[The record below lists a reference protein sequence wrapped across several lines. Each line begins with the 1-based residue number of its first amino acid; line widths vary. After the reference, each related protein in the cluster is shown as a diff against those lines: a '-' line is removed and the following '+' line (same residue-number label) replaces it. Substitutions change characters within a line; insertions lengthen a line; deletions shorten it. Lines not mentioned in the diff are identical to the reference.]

1 MKSQNPLI
9 KPRIKN
15 GSKPTYQ
22 DQRLALNNMINAS
35 ILPLCNK
42 IDTSFLPTI
51 STQRKTKSTRNP
63 LIKQRETKASDQQSK
78 RLLREIR
85 VIRDRSQRS
94 VVVDILNGNGD
105 RRSME
110 ARGRKIYEMRE
121 RESCEP
127 ESVALGDLMK
137 WEKESKVRVRGIER
151 REKQILKY

>member
-1 MKSQNPLI
+1 
-9 KPRIKN
+9 
-15 GSKPTYQ
+15 
-22 DQRLALNNMINAS
+22 MIDAS

-42 IDTSFLPTI
+42 IDTSFLPAI
-51 STQRKTKSTRNP
+51 STQGKTKSTRNP

-85 VIRDRSQRS
+85 VIRDRSRRT
-94 VVVDILNGNGD
+94 VVVVILNGNGD

-137 WEKESKVRVRGIER
+137 
-151 REKQILKY
+151 